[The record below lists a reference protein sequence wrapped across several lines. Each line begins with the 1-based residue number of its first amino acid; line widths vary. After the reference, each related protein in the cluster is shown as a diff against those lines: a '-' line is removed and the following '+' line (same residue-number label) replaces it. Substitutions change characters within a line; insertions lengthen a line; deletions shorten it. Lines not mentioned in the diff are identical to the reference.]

1 MKWLCSLSLSS
12 FNFGCWEFKYECRR
26 IWDLYKYLSLFHDA
40 CWYKYRTESE
50 LVEEIATDVL
60 QKLNLVYVGDLDQE
74 IAKLERLEQLQHD
87 HYKSVYSWENRKRYE
102 ATAQRVKEL
111 KLERSIRLLRLT
123 PEMLSYM
130 EDSD

>member
-1 MKWLCSLSLSS
+1 M
-12 FNFGCWEFKYECRR
+12 
-26 IWDLYKYLSLFHDA
+26 
-40 CWYKYRTESE
+40 YKYRTESE